1 MELKY
6 KEKYA
11 ALNTRYQGEITDL
24 HTTIEDMQ
32 KIVYELNQKNIEL
45 KENIENGA
53 LKEEALS
60 MRVGEL

>member
-1 MELKY
+1 
-6 KEKYA
+6 
-11 ALNTRYQGEITDL
+11 
-24 HTTIEDMQ
+24 MQ